1 MSTPTVSRDA
11 SGRLAVEVF
20 DIPVEVYPS
29 VCREIAMAF
38 ELSRDCNLVTNG
50 VDVVFVDFQSEAGT
64 IEMAWDNWSGF
75 IVTAKS
81 RESEPLVQR
90 ISEWFIDREIQVE
103 KWRQTKR

>member
-1 MSTPTVSRDA
+1 MPTPTVSRDA

-20 DIPVEVYPS
+20 DIPIELFPS
-29 VCREIAMAF
+29 MCREIAMAF

-50 VDVVFVDFQSEAGT
+50 VDVVFMDFNSEAGS

-90 ISEWFIDREIQVE
+90 ISEWLMDREIQAD
-103 KWRQTKR
+103 K